1 MNAPPTLPQ
10 ENAEPPVAEA
20 LAPPP
25 TPEPEIEPELDRFKN
40 SEIDIARFPFPFEGD
55 DYSYT
60 VNLRKAGQG
69 APGSFDEHWF
79 DIDQHHVAE
88 MELREQVLAED
99 PERYQALP
107 HMIDHQW
114 DTLELIMEKYSTDY
128 PQHFSLS
135 RFGNLW
141 TWENRLLGIKN
152 TFTYGDASTLPR
164 EPLDYITRQAQGDWV
179 LMDERDND
187 LWMDAGM
194 LTFPAD
200 WSLAFDLG
208 MSFEEW
214 HGPVPMAHEAGVFKR
229 AKQFLMRIQPAEP
242 WQRFNWTMTIGRRWD
257 ASTEKYHEWGIDRT
271 TITPENVGQKV
282 HLRVEVQVLPRL
294 RRSHGLLFLIRTYLI
309 SLDELTTN
317 PAWAKR
323 LRRVLQTLPEPIAE
337 YKGLN
342 RYKQTV
348 IDHLAPYEDGI

>member
-1 MNAPPTLPQ
+1 MNTETLVSAAPV
-10 ENAEPPVAEA
+10 PPLME
-20 LAPPP
+20 
-25 TPEPEIEPELDRFKN
+25 DRFAN
-40 SEIDIARFPFPFEGD
+40 GADSILRFPFPFEGD
-55 DYSYT
+55 SYNYT

-69 APGSFDEHWF
+69 ARGAFDEHWF
-79 DIDQHHVAE
+79 DVDEHYVAE
-88 MELREQVLAED
+88 MELREKVLAHD

-107 HMIDHQW
+107 HMMEHQW

-128 PQHFSLS
+128 PQHFELY
-135 RFGNLW
+135 RDGKRW
-141 TWENRLLGIKN
+141 TWKNKLLN
-152 TFTYGDASTLPR
+152 LEDTFSFGDERTLPR

-187 LWMDAGM
+187 LSMDAGM

-200 WSLAFDLG
+200 WSLKFDLG

-257 ASTEKYHEWGIDRT
+257 ASVEMYHQWGVDRT
-271 TITPENVGQKV
+271 SITPENVGQKV

-294 RRSHGLLFLIRTYLI
+294 RRSHGLLFQIRTYLI
-309 SLDELTTN
+309 SLDELVTN

-323 LRRVLQTLPEPIAE
+323 LRRVLQSLPEPIAD
-337 YKGLN
+337 YKGLT
-342 RYKQTV
+342 RYKDTV
-348 IDHLAPYEDGI
+348 INWLSPYEDGV